1 MTLRPFIIA
10 SIFLL
15 AANRANSETVR
26 LAWNPPTER
35 ENGVKFSKEEVS
47 YYLLSVNSSRPE
59 EVTEDFTIKD
69 LPLGDHSYVVVVCD
83 LNGLCSNPKKK
94 YFKVITKPKSPKY
107 PSVSN
112 VK

>member
-35 ENGVKFSKEEVS
+35 ENGVKFNKEEIA
-47 YYLLSVNSSRPE
+47 YYLLSVNSSRFE
-59 EVTEDFTIKD
+59 EVVEDFSIKD
-69 LPLGDHSYVVVVCD
+69 LPNGEHSYVVVVCD

-94 YFKVITKPKSPKY
+94 IFKVQSPPKRPKY

-112 VK
+112 LK